1 MCPLSQIMNRIS
13 IIGLGWIGKPL
24 AFHLQEKGVQVKGS
38 TTSAEKQAKLSSLG
52 LNAIRFS
59 LNPHPEGVGFN
70 ALFQSEILVVNIPP
84 RTRTGAGFFHLEQ
97 IKYIKS
103 LMDNSPVQK
112 VIFVSS
118 TGVYPEVN
126 SPEKYREE
134 FLLSQEN
141 TGNQT
146 IFKAE
151 QMLSQDRKYDLT
163 IIRFGGLLG
172 DDRIP
177 GKYFSGKENVAGHT
191 RVNYIHRQDAVR
203 LLFWII
209 KKDLWNEIF
218 NGVAPIH
225 PLRKDI
231 YEKNATEL
239 GFAPPASYQNERE
252 GNDRLIDSSKILET
266 GFQFEFLNPLEFSYL
281 PLGQLGNKKLY

>member
-1 MCPLSQIMNRIS
+1 MNRIS

-24 AFHLQEKGVQVKGS
+24 ALHLQEKGFQVKGS

-52 LNAIRFS
+52 LNAFRFS

-84 RTRTGAGFFHLEQ
+84 RTRTGDGFFHLEQ

-103 LMDNSPVQK
+103 LIDNSPIQK

-126 SPEKYREE
+126 SPEKYGEE

-141 TGNQT
+141 TGNRT

-163 IIRFGGLLG
+163 IVRFGGLLG

-203 LLFWII
+203 LLIWII
-209 KKDLWNEIF
+209 EKDLWNEIF
-218 NGVAPIH
+218 NGVAPMH

-231 YEKNATEL
+231 YEKNAAEL

-252 GNDRLIDSSKILET
+252 GNDRLIDCSKILET

-281 PLGQLGNKKLY
+281 PL